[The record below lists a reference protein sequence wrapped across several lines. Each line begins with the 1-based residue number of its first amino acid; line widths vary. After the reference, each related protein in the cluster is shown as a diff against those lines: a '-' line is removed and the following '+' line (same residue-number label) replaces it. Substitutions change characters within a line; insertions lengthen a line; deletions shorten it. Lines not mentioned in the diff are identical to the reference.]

1 VAEHEV
7 KTELKLEDHMS
18 EALHHIGEGF
28 EALDEKVVEAGHEIL
43 EMFKNAAGV
52 ALGFQ
57 LEGAIEGVKELGHE
71 AFEAAAGMEEQEK
84 AIRGVLAMIDEEG
97 ASLEELGG
105 EAHELN
111 ERFAELG
118 ETTGQAKSSVVSA
131 FDEMAE
137 RTGLATKDVEA
148 LTEQMANAGKAVPGG
163 IEALSEGFSNLSSGI
178 IRAKNPIVQMIAATG
193 MLHGNAKQVAD
204 QMKKM
209 SPQQAMQLGI
219 DAVEKMGDK
228 MKGLPLTFGELVT
241 SLKGIREE
249 IFESLG
255 APVLKALTGPLDRLR
270 SYFDDHKQT
279 IMEWAEAVGDK
290 VGEWVNEAADE
301 FEEGFHW
308 LEDHAEE
315 IKKAFSEGA
324 QAIKD
329 VVKFIIDHR
338 EAIAAA
344 FGGKMLLDKAGGLAE
359 AGTKAASGLVSTVGG
374 LAEGGSEAAAA
385 GIMEAL
391 NPVALAATAAAAVVL
406 AAAVATVYGAFEDL
420 TDETSKY
427 YDEANADLE
436 QIKANFSE
444 AWDELTSGSDSV
456 GEQLKELA
464 EWMGKEFLDD
474 LVTISEIAI
483 DAAQAF
489 NMLAE
494 AVRITLYP
502 IKLLLNE
509 LGIFTDSIQG
519 SALAKR
525 EGGHGTL
532 GAVGGEKPE
541 TSAIKAPP
549 VYNFTGEI
557 HINQDFKD
565 TDPDRIATVF
575 KQSLGRAA
583 QSRVSASTQVPQSNF

>member
-28 EALDEKVVEAGHEIL
+28 EALDEKVAEAGHEIL
-43 EMFKNAAGV
+43 DVFKNAAGV

-57 LEGAIEGVKELGHE
+57 LEGAVEGVKELGHE

-111 ERFAELG
+111 EQFAELG
-118 ETTGQAKSSVVSA
+118 ETTGQTKSSVVSA
-131 FDEMAE
+131 FDQMAE

-163 IEALSEGFSNLSSGI
+163 IDALSEGFSNLSSGI
-178 IRAKNPIVQMIAATG
+178 IRARNPIVQMIAATG
-193 MLHGNAKQVAD
+193 MLQGNAKSVA
-204 QMKKM
+204 QQLTKM
-209 SPQQAMQLGI
+209 NPQQAMQLGI
-219 DAVEKMGDK
+219 DAVEKMGEK

-241 SLKGIREE
+241 SLKGVREE

-270 SYFDDHKQT
+270 SYFDDHKRS
-279 IMEWAEAVGDK
+279 IMEWAETVGEK
-290 VGEWVNEAADE
+290 VGEWVNAAADE

-324 QAIKD
+324 QAIRD
-329 VVKFIIDHR
+329 VVEFIIDHR

-344 FGGKMLLDKAGGLAE
+344 FGGKMLLDRAGGLAE
-359 AGTKAASGLVSTVGG
+359 VGAKAAGGIASTVGG
-374 LAEGGSEAAAA
+374 LEAGGGGAAAA
-385 GIMEAL
+385 SIMEAL
-391 NPVALAATAAAAVVL
+391 NPASLAATAAAAVVL

-420 TDETSKY
+420 TDETSAY
-427 YDEANADLE
+427 YAEATADLAE
-436 QIKANFSE
+436 IEANFSE
-444 AWDELTSGSDSV
+444 AWDELTSGSDSA
-456 GEQLKELA
+456 GQQLKELA

-474 LVTISEIAI
+474 LVTVSAIAV

-489 NMLAE
+489 NTLAD
-494 AVRITLYP
+494 AVRAALIP
-502 IKLLLNE
+502 VKFLLTE
-509 LGIFTDSIQG
+509 LGVFADSAQG
-519 SALAKR
+519 ASLSKR

-541 TSAIKAPP
+541 TSAIRAPP

-565 TDPDRIATVF
+565 TDPDRIGTVF

-583 QSRVSASTQVPQSNF
+583 QSRVSANTQVPQSHF